1 MKRPAGRPRDASLDD
16 QILIATEELL
26 LEGGF
31 ASLSIDSIA
40 QRAGTSRPAFYR
52 RYSGIPPLLLAML
65 LKKFGEPP
73 RVDTGNLRGDLLGV
87 QVEQV
92 RLFAHPL
99 VRRCLA
105 GFLDSLLADTDLE
118 EAFYEGFFRPR
129 RAATISVIDRA
140 VARGE
145 MSQPTDPEWVCD
157 LLSGPIAM
165 RTLFPRLGPI
175 DEALAQSTTATA
187 VRELQ
192 AATAT
197 PR

>member
-1 MKRPAGRPRDASLDD
+1 M
-16 QILIATEELL
+16 ATEELL
-26 LEGGF
+26 LEDGF
-31 ASLSIDSIA
+31 AALSIDSIA

-73 RVDTGNLRGDLLGV
+73 HVDTGSLGGDLFGI

-92 RLFAHPL
+92 HLFAHPL

-140 VARGE
+140 VTRGE
-145 MSQPTDPEWVCD
+145 ISRPTDPEWVCD
-157 LLSGPIAM
+157 LLSGPVAM
-165 RTLFPRLGPI
+165 RTLFPRLGPV
-175 DEALAQSTTATA
+175 DETLARSTTATA

-192 AATAT
+192 APSANL
-197 PR
+197 R